1 MNSDEKL
8 DKILEQV
15 EKINRGVYG
24 DKDNGVKGLIK
35 ENQDQEE
42 RIKSLEDT
50 RKHAKYWVGGVTV
63 AGSAVVVFVKEKLLK
78 L

>member
-8 DKILEQV
+8 DKILWHV
-15 EKINRGVYG
+15 EKLNRGVYG
-24 DKDNGVKGLIK
+24 DPDNGVKGLIK

-50 RKHAKYWVGGVTV
+50 RKHAKYWVGGFSV
-63 AGSAVVVFVKEKLLK
+63 AGSTVAVFIKEKLGL
-78 L
+78 